1 MRSGETIGNYESD
14 EGDEK
19 LEALHERYLV
29 YMKEGVGDES
39 GLSDEDEES
48 VLIDLVCNSARVE
61 EYWRKLS
68 DFRQS
73 PEGDAFI
80 EESVVKAL
88 REQKDKTTTREDV
101 WAYLVG
107 RNIDKRWFDVLVR
120 ERPDIYAEDFE
131 VMRKRMTPVC
141 IDLIKSPEGGG
152 LDRELFDALPDDSID
167 FANLNEAEI
176 TPVITH
182 FVEVVAR
189 KMGLEECPSC
199 EVTISKDERTIDVCS
214 NEGKAYNDRTIKV
227 DVNSHLSLA
236 AIAETVVHELWH
248 QRQKEIEL
256 REEGAMAR
264 KYKIN
269 HDFYIGSKN
278 KEVGYDAYRAQ
289 LLEREAWYIG
299 EQFGL
304 MFRDDYFDRNP
315 EKIDEM
321 AKVYDEI
328 YEGRYN
334 PTDVMDGFDL
344 KYYVVAKRL
353 QLKRQKNNG

>member
-199 EVTISKDERTIDVCS
+199 EVTISKDERAINACS